1 MFQTIFLAPVLF
13 IESLMG
19 CFILPKISKINPVYI
34 NAFSGS
40 ILSGV
45 AVVSILPNIQS
56 YYGRVSLLSSMFIM
70 FCFQYLIKYRNT
82 RKSVALLT
90 NSLGLGF
97 YSLLSGLSLSYVDGH
112 DFIQFATLLVFSSL
126 AISYSLG
133 HRYIEYAI
141 TFKERS
147 VLLLNC
153 LAAPLGLIAGSYTGF
168 RDLNSDIVLGA
179 SAGSFLLLG
188 FSNLFSHNPTNA
200 LYLDN
205 SNQITVNHK
214 LVCLCTFVG
223 FVIVCFLDSALFLN
237 MIQNNTDLALNSTY
251 SNSTNFTSTD
261 FNSTDLALNSTS
273 TDLNSTSTDLT
284 ALPYRIPCLSR

>member
-133 HRYIEYAI
+133 HNVSFSEYGEVMASLTGVAGDPVVGKKVSI
-141 TFKERS
+141 NRK
-147 VLLLNC
+147 LGNC
-153 LAAPLGLIAGSYTGF
+153 LACHVNDDASSQSFHGEVGPALNGAGSRWSEEELRGIVV
-168 RDLNSDIVLGA
+168 NSKHTFEGTIMPAFYSTENGVRTLKKFEAHA
-179 SAGSFLLLG
+179 SER
-188 FSNLFSHNPTNA
+188 
-200 LYLDN
+200 
-205 SNQITVNHK
+205 Q
-214 LVCLCTFVG
+214 
-223 FVIVCFLDSALFLN
+223 
-237 MIQNNTDLALNSTY
+237 
-251 SNSTNFTSTD
+251 
-261 FNSTDLALNSTS
+261 
-273 TDLNSTSTDLT
+273 
-284 ALPYRIPCLSR
+284 